1 MLFNRT
7 MLTFHYRLAKM
18 PFAYRRAFAFLGT
31 ALFLLFM
38 QACEK
43 PSSTASQP
51 AASNSPAN
59 AAPGSVVGQ
68 VIPFTAD
75 SERYRVSGWAKTE
88 GDYAWSEGAS
98 ARLALPIPAGA
109 GPLTVKMRLRGLIQL
124 PNLPFQPVAV
134 YVNNQK
140 VADWE
145 VAEGASFT
153 AQVPAEVSKMEE
165 TLNLEFRI
173 PKAAS
178 PKALGMNA
186 DDRILGICAYS
197 IEIKQG

>member
-1 MLFNRT
+1 
-7 MLTFHYRLAKM
+7 MLTFHYRLPEM
-18 PFAYRRAFAFLGT
+18 PFACRRAFTLIGT
-31 ALFLLFM
+31 ALLLLCT

-43 PSSTASQP
+43 PSSTTSQP
-51 AASNSPAN
+51 AALSSPAN

-75 SERYRVSGWAKTE
+75 SERYRISGWNKTE
-88 GDYAWSEGAS
+88 GDYAWSEGTS
-98 ARLALPIPAGA
+98 ARLALPVPAGV
-109 GPLTVKMRLRGLIQL
+109 GPLTVKMRLRGLIQP

-134 YVNNQK
+134 YVNDQK
-140 VADWE
+140 IADWE
-145 VAEGASFT
+145 VAEGAAFT
-153 AQVPAEVSKMEE
+153 AQVPAEVSKMGE

-173 PKAAS
+173 PKATS